1 MKKQR
6 LSITIDKDVYD
17 AIDNFSASV
26 GQTKSE
32 TINQLMAAAVPS
44 LDGMA
49 RFNYAA
55 RTMTKEELDK
65 LKSSL
70 EKVGEYATGSADKA
84 SAAVVRLAG
93 YTPI

>member
-1 MKKQR
+1 MEKQR
-6 LSITIDKDVYD
+6 LSITIDKNIYD
-17 AIDNFSASV
+17 SIENFSLSI

-55 RTMTKEELDK
+55 RTMTKAELDK
-65 LKSSL
+65 LKNNL
-70 EKVGEYATGSADKA
+70 EKVGDYATNASDKA
-84 SAAVVRLAG
+84 SAAMFSLV
-93 YTPI
+93 